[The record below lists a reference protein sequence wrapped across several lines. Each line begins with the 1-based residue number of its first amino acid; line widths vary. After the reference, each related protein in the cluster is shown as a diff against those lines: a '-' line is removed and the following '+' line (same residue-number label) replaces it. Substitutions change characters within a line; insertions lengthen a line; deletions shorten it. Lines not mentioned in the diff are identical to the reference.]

1 MPSLYRPTSA
11 YKSTLGP
18 KSPGETAVTTRD
30 LKGQVANLEAEL
42 ERREG
47 RCTNLTTEL
56 TTLRA
61 AYANMQREHRI
72 VSGTFERLN
81 TEREKL
87 TSDLTKCRDHILKLE
102 TQLTRLSDSQ
112 QLLDHLGR
120 QQEHIDGLQT
130 SVERQKEELAERDEA
145 IKALKRDVDSLHR
158 TLDIQMRFDG
168 HGDDAA
174 DAPGSGNKAA
184 NGHRSGA
191 ASTSHLNTSA
201 AGNNTSA
208 FVQVEREKMRSL
220 YYELGKRQADAHS
233 LALTLADNTA
243 EADELQQSLRHALS
257 AKFQVEV
264 ELIASKEE
272 CAKTEEARR
281 ALAEELTQAEARH
294 AASRDMNA
302 RLTGQVEDLSRRL
315 SELRGTSDA
324 AVKDKESV
332 AYELSTM
339 LYTSQM
345 EVVALKGRVQELE
358 QAAERLQSG
367 VSLTEQRA
375 ALAVDRLTRER
386 DALEQLLHQ
395 AEALKP
401 KVQALEA
408 QVRAFAA
415 PHQTAATV
423 VANALPHP
431 LRRCSGAGNRA

>member
-1 MPSLYRPTSA
+1 MPFHWRRRVMLYRPTGA
-11 YKSTLGP
+11 YKSALGP

-30 LKGQVANLEAEL
+30 LKGRVANIEAEL
-42 ERREG
+42 DRKES
-47 RCTNLTTEL
+47 RCNNLTQEL
-56 TTLRA
+56 TSVRA
-61 AYANMQREHRI
+61 EYANMQREHRI

-81 TEREKL
+81 AEREKL
-87 TSDLTKCRDHILKLE
+87 TADLTKCRDHILKLE

-120 QQEHIDGLQT
+120 QQEHIDGLQGT
-130 SVERQKEELAERDEA
+130 VERQKEELAERDEA

-168 HGDDAA
+168 HGDGTDTT
-174 DAPGSGNKAA
+174 GNGNGVA
-184 NGHRSGA
+184 NGHRIGA
-191 ASTSHLNTSA
+191 TNTSQLNVS

-264 ELIASKEE
+264 ELISSKEE
-272 CAKTEEARR
+272 CTKTEEARR
-281 ALAEELTQAEARH
+281 ALAEDLAQAEARH
-294 AASRDMNA
+294 AASREMNA
-302 RLTGQVEDLSRRL
+302 RLTAQVEDLSRRL
-315 SELRGTSDA
+315 AEQRGASDA

-345 EVVALKGRVQELE
+345 ECVTLKGRVDELE
-358 QAAERLQSG
+358 HAAGRLQSG
-367 VSLTEQRA
+367 ATLTEQRA
-375 ALAVDRLTRER
+375 AAAVDRLTRER
-386 DALEQLLHQ
+386 DALEQ
-395 AEALKP
+395 
-401 KVQALEA
+401 
-408 QVRAFAA
+408 VRLRGHTHIPRPPFVLS
-415 PHQTAATV
+415 P
-423 VANALPHP
+423 PP
-431 LRRCSGAGNRA
+431 LF